1 MCKFRERRTFQN
13 ILYACANYS
22 LKQSSSIPRILSG
35 ILRPSCQYSSCCLK
49 FFWKIPTH
57 RHHFFR
63 SAVDQSKKIGTVCI
77 EHKPTRFLQAIY
89 FISLTGWRNFT
100 RKVYIVFGTD
110 FSLQQIHRLLSYQ
123 GEFFLRNPCFLTKTM
138 YREKKS

>member
-1 MCKFRERRTFQN
+1 MQISRETHVSEYF
-13 ILYACANYS
+13 IC
-22 LKQSSSIPRILSG
+22 
-35 ILRPSCQYSSCCLK
+35 LRKLFAKTVVLHPSNFVRHSQTIVSVFELLFE

-110 FSLQQIHRLLSYQ
+110 FSLQQIHRLSSYQ
-123 GEFFLRNPCFLTKTM
+123 DEFFLRNLCFLTKTM
-138 YREKKS
+138 YREKNS